1 VSPSLH
7 ALALRAF
14 GRLPRRVRRQL
25 VRWGAPSFTVGALCV
40 IQRSDARI
48 LLVSQSYRSGWGL
61 PGGLMARG
69 EVPEDAVRREVRE
82 EVGLEVVVGAPTVV
96 VDPVPR
102 RVDVVFGAE
111 PAPGQ
116 DLDRLRSTS
125 PEIVDLGWFD
135 RADLPR
141 LQAET
146 VASLAAL
153 DRVDGSSRSQTGSVD
168 DVAG

>member
-1 VSPSLH
+1 MSPPLYS
-7 ALALRAF
+7 LALRVF
-14 GRLPRRVRRQL
+14 GALPRRVRRQL
-25 VRWGAPSFTVGALCV
+25 VRWGSPSFTVGALCV
-40 IQRSDARI
+40 VQRSDGRI
-48 LLVSQSYRSGWGL
+48 LLVSQSYRGGWGL

-69 EVPEDAVRREVRE
+69 EVPEDAVLREVRE
-82 EVGLEVVVGAPTVV
+82 EVGLEVRVGAPTVV
-96 VDPVPR
+96 VDPEAR
-102 RVDVVFGAE
+102 RVDVVFGAD

-153 DRVDGSSRSQTGSVD
+153 DRAVGSSQSQTGNVD